1 LLPLLLR
8 CSVTMMAG
16 NIDVCCITEF
26 VGDVC
31 INAGNASTCVVLALL
46 LLLVVAVVVVVVVVV
61 LMVVIITMVMPPPLP
76 IPTKAIPSPPPSPPS
91 LSYYVSNQSLSVG
104 QCVPPLHL
112 CNI

>member
-1 LLPLLLR
+1 
-8 CSVTMMAG
+8 MAG

-61 LMVVIITMVMPPPLP
+61 LMVVIITMIMPPPLP
-76 IPTKAIPSPPPSPPS
+76 IPTKAIPSPPPPPFLPQLLRVKPVLVCGPVRSPAAFVQHLIPT
-91 LSYYVSNQSLSVG
+91 
-104 QCVPPLHL
+104 LHL